1 MIRQLVRI
9 VARFVGTVFV
19 SSILTFLALRVVPGD
34 PAEIALGVN
43 ATPELLAKKR
53 AELGTDRPLIV
64 QYWDWFSS
72 LITGDFGVSMSS
84 SQNISPIIADRF
96 QVSLILV
103 VTALILAVAIAVPL
117 GMWAALRARHV
128 DGILITAG
136 SQVGIAIPSFLAA
149 ILLVTVFAVHLGW
162 LPANGWIPP
171 GWDFGSF
178 LSRLILPVLSLA
190 AVQAAIITRYVR
202 NSVLDILHDDFLRTA
217 RAKGQTRWQALLSD
231 GLRNAALPVITV
243 TGVQLAGLV
252 VGAVVIERV
261 FSTPGLGAF
270 LLDSVSNRDLP
281 AVQAAVL
288 VLVVFTL
295 AINTLVDLSYA
306 IIDPRVRR
314 VRA

>member
-1 MIRQLVRI
+1 MIRQLLRI
-9 VARFVGTVFV
+9 AVRFVGTVFA
-19 SSILTFLALRVVPGD
+19 SSILIFLALRVVPGD

-53 AELGTDRPLIV
+53 AELGTDRPLLT
-64 QYWDWFSS
+64 QYVDWVSGLF
-72 LITGDFGVSMSS
+72 TGDFGKSLTS
-84 SQNISPIIADRF
+84 SQDISPLIADRL

-103 VTALILAVAIAVPL
+103 TTALIIAVAIAVPL
-117 GMWAALRARHV
+117 GMWAALRARKI
-128 DGILITAG
+128 DGVLITAA

-149 ILLVTVFAVHLGW
+149 ILLVTVFSVQLGW
-162 LPANGWIPP
+162 LPANGWMPP
-171 GWDFGSF
+171 GWNFGAF
-178 LSRLILPVLSLA
+178 VSRLILPVLALA

-202 NSVLDILHDDFLRTA
+202 NAVLDILNDDFLRTA
-217 RAKGQTRWQALLSD
+217 RAKGQTRWQALVKD

-261 FSTPGLGAF
+261 FAIPGLGAF
-270 LLDSVSNRDLP
+270 LLDSVTNRDLP
-281 AVQAAVL
+281 AVQSAVL

-295 AINTLVDLSYA
+295 AINTIVDLCYT

>member
-19 SSILTFLALRVVPGD
+19 SSILIFLALRVVPGD

-117 GMWAALRARHV
+117 GMWAALRAHHV

-261 FSTPGLGAF
+261 FSIPGLGAF

>member
-19 SSILTFLALRVVPGD
+19 SSILIFLALRVVPGD

-231 GLRNAALPVITV
+231 GLRNAALPVFTV

-261 FSTPGLGAF
+261 FSIPGLGAF

>member
-19 SSILTFLALRVVPGD
+19 SSILIFLALRVVPGD

-261 FSTPGLGAF
+261 FSIPGLGAF

>member
-19 SSILTFLALRVVPGD
+19 SSILIFLALRVVPGD

-53 AELGTDRPLIV
+53 AELGTDRPHIV

-243 TGVQLAGLV
+243 TGVQLAGLG

-261 FSTPGLGAF
+261 FSSPGLGAF

>member
-19 SSILTFLALRVVPGD
+19 SSILIFLALRVVPGD
-34 PAEIALGVN
+34 PAEIALGIN

-261 FSTPGLGAF
+261 FSIPGLGAF

>member
-19 SSILTFLALRVVPGD
+19 SSILIFLALRVVPGD
-34 PAEIALGVN
+34 SAEIALGVN

-261 FSTPGLGAF
+261 FSIPGLGAF

>member
-1 MIRQLVRI
+1 MIGQLLRI
-9 VARFVGTVFV
+9 IARFAGTVFV
-19 SSILTFLALRVVPGD
+19 SSILIFLALRIVPGD

-53 AELGTDRPLIV
+53 AELGTDRPLIT
-64 QYWDWFSS
+64 QYLDWVSGLF
-72 LITGDFGVSMSS
+72 TGDFGKSLTS
-84 SQNISPIIADRF
+84 SQDISPLIADRL

-103 VTALILAVAIAVPL
+103 TTALVLAVAVAVPL
-117 GMWAALRARHV
+117 GMWAAMRTRHI
-128 DGILITAG
+128 DGVLITAA

-149 ILLVTVFAVHLGW
+149 ILLVTVFSVHLEW
-162 LPANGWIPP
+162 LPANGWMPP
-171 GWDFGSF
+171 GWNFGAF
-178 LSRLILPVLSLA
+178 ISRLILPVLALA

-202 NSVLDILHDDFLRTA
+202 NAVLDILNDDFLRTA
-217 RAKGQTRWQALLSD
+217 RAKGQTRWQALVKD

-261 FSTPGLGAF
+261 FAIPGLGAF
-270 LLDSVSNRDLP
+270 LLDSVTNRDLP
-281 AVQAAVL
+281 AVQSAVL

-295 AINTLVDLSYA
+295 AINTIVDLCYT

-314 VRA
+314 VRS

>member
-1 MIRQLVRI
+1 M
-9 VARFVGTVFV
+9 
-19 SSILTFLALRVVPGD
+19 
-34 PAEIALGVN
+34 
-43 ATPELLAKKR
+43 
-53 AELGTDRPLIV
+53 

-261 FSTPGLGAF
+261 FSIPGLGAF

>member
-19 SSILTFLALRVVPGD
+19 SSILIFLALRVVPGD

-243 TGVQLAGLV
+243 TSVQLAGLV

-261 FSTPGLGAF
+261 FSIPGLGAF

>member
-1 MIRQLVRI
+1 
-9 VARFVGTVFV
+9 
-19 SSILTFLALRVVPGD
+19 
-34 PAEIALGVN
+34 
-43 ATPELLAKKR
+43 
-53 AELGTDRPLIV
+53 
-64 QYWDWFSS
+64 
-72 LITGDFGVSMSS
+72 MSS

-261 FSTPGLGAF
+261 FSIPGLGAF

>member
-1 MIRQLVRI
+1 MRI

-19 SSILTFLALRVVPGD
+19 SSILIFLALRVVPGD

-261 FSTPGLGAF
+261 FSIPGLGAF

>member
-19 SSILTFLALRVVPGD
+19 SSILIFLALRVVPGD

-117 GMWAALRARHV
+117 GMWAALRAPHV

-243 TGVQLAGLV
+243 TSVQLAGLV

-261 FSTPGLGAF
+261 FSIPGLGAF

>member
-19 SSILTFLALRVVPGD
+19 SSILVFLALRVVPGD

-261 FSTPGLGAF
+261 FSIPGLGAF

>member
-19 SSILTFLALRVVPGD
+19 SSILIFLALRVVPGD

-64 QYWDWFSS
+64 QFWDWFSS

-261 FSTPGLGAF
+261 FSIPGLGAF